1 MRKYENKKWYYHKM
15 IEIFPSIN
23 GFTPSILDSKK
34 MSQEPLTPTMTLPQ
48 ESFFYSYIILII
60 YQYYKN
66 KRKWLIENKL
76 FKSNK

>member
-1 MRKYENKKWYYHKM
+1 M

-66 KRKWLIENKL
+66 KRK
-76 FKSNK
+76 